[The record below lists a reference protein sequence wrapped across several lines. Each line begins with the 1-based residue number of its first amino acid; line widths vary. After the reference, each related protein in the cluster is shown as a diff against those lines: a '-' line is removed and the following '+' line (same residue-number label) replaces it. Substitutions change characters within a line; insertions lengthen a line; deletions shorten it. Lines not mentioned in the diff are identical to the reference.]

1 MRVAGRPLPGFGTG
15 SPRIRRLAE
24 RAISIP
30 DETLE
35 SLARAASDLGR
46 QRDGLRRTLRH
57 AKALIR
63 GVHDPVDAVVPPH
76 RDDNYELTRS
86 LSGVKELLDV
96 LGSIDDV
103 TMEFHA
109 R

>member
-1 MRVAGRPLPGFGTG
+1 MNT
-15 SPRIRRLAE
+15 E

-35 SLARAASDLGR
+35 ALARAASDLGR
-46 QRDGLRRTLRH
+46 QRDELRRTLRH
-57 AKALIR
+57 AKALFR
-63 GVHDPVDAVVPPH
+63 GVQDSVDAVVPPH
-76 RDDNYELTRS
+76 DDDNYELTRS
-86 LSGVKELLDV
+86 VSGVKELLDV

-103 TMEFHA
+103 TMEFDA